1 MENLWERL
9 KPELK
14 AAVIEYYKPFP
25 NRFNEL
31 KERLENERFY
41 NNLPY
46 WVYTDLRYL
55 TSKMLKNID
64 FNLSNYFLPRCTLRR

>member
-25 NRFNEL
+25 NSFNDL
-31 KERLENERFY
+31 KEKLENERFY

-64 FNLSNYFLPRCTLRR
+64 YNLSNYFLPH